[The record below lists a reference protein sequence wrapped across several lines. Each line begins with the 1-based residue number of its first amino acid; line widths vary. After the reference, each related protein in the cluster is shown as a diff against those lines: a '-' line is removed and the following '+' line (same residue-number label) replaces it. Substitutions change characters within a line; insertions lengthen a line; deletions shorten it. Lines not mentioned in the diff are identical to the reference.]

1 MWHFQNTHTLVAIQ
15 NSQFPLVAS
24 QRTLS
29 HPCDA
34 AISSW
39 PAEGFGYIYTR
50 THTLNCC
57 FLSCFLSCM
66 NILLIVL
73 MFDSTLSNFCPPLF
87 LSIWLSSPFSP
98 ACHLMSRFPS
108 SLSLSLCSHTH
119 ESISPHPHRSSCLS
133 SLLLPP
139 PHSIGLSFQISC
151 PWMSSFRSQTPR
163 TQLTTS
169 CMQC

>member
-1 MWHFQNTHTLVAIQ
+1 MWHFKNTHTLVAIQ
-15 NSQFPLVAS
+15 NSQFPPVAS
-24 QRTLS
+24 QRALS

-34 AISSW
+34 AISTW
-39 PAEGFGYIYTR
+39 PAEGYGYIYTH
-50 THTLNCC
+50 TLTLNCC

-66 NILLIVL
+66 NILLLVL
-73 MFDSTLSNFCPPLF
+73 IFEFLPPSSF
-87 LSIWLSSPFSP
+87 LSLWLSSPFSP
-98 ACHLMSRFPS
+98 ACHLLSCFPS
-108 SLSLSLCSHTH
+108 SLSPCSHTH
-119 ESISPHPHRSSCLS
+119 ESISPNPHRSSCLS

-151 PWMSSFRSQTPR
+151 PWMSSFRSQTQR